1 MTGFAAIVATGFF
14 EMADTPQPA
23 PSADRIPTVSYRDLV
38 DEKFARVWDKFGA
51 VEKAIDKA
59 DVDLTAYKLTANEF
73 RGTLSDQATR
83 LATKDDLK
91 QARDQSEIQRLRIDT
106 IEKTA
111 ANMQGKLW
119 MLAAVF
125 AVLQVIIN
133 IAQRFLQHAS

>member
-1 MTGFAAIVATGFF
+1 MPNSLNPPPT
-14 EMADTPQPA
+14 
-23 PSADRIPTVSYRDLV
+23 ADRLPTVSYASLV

-59 DVDLTAYKLTANEF
+59 DADLTAYKLTANEF

-83 LATKDDLK
+83 LATKDELQ
-91 QARDQSEIQRLRIDT
+91 QARDQHEIQRLRIDG
-106 IEKTA
+106 IEKNS

-133 IAQRFLQHAS
+133 IAQRFLTNTP

>member
-1 MTGFAAIVATGFF
+1 MTGFAAVVATGFG
-14 EMADTPQPA
+14 EMPNTIPPP
-23 PSADRIPTVSYRDLV
+23 PSADRQPTVSYRDLV
-38 DEKFARVWDKFGA
+38 NEQFGRVWDKFGA

-125 AVLQVIIN
+125 AVLQVVIN